1 MYSVYEIFE
10 VLPNGST
17 LKISRVSGLEFANLV
32 LQELAKRTRNEC
44 FVADVRTRQVVVQL
58 NVSQEKWRTT
68 KRIFQIA
75 YDEKLGLRRAEL
87 LRSLGYGVI
96 SVIGNDPARVL
107 LTSIQHYDFFM
118 VGHAAPEDTRT
129 EMIDW
134 IRVKYPRVKILALN
148 APHQQLLNADYNVT
162 INGPENWLPIVTHI
176 PYAAVIPL
184 ELRHFP

>member
-10 VLPNGST
+10 VLPDGSA
-17 LKISRVSGLEFANLV
+17 LRISCVSGLEFANV
-32 LQELAKRTRNEC
+32 ALQELAKRMKNEC
-44 FVADVRTRQVVVQL
+44 FVADARTRRVVAQL
-58 NVSQEKWRTT
+58 NVSQGKWRAT

-75 YDEKLGLRRAEL
+75 YDEQLGLRRADL

-107 LTSIQHYDFFM
+107 LTSIQHYDLFIL
-118 VGHAAPEDTRT
+118 GHAAPEETRT

-134 IRVKYPRVKILALN
+134 IKVKYPRVKTLAFN

-162 INGPENWLPIVTHI
+162 LNGPENWLPIVRNLAD
-176 PYAAVIPL
+176 PADA
-184 ELRHFP
+184 

>member
-10 VLPNGST
+10 VLPDGST
-17 LKISRVSGLEFANLV
+17 LKFSRVSGLEFANLA

-44 FVADVRTRQVVVQL
+44 FVADARTKRVVAQV
-58 NVSQEKWRTT
+58 NVSPGKLRAT

-75 YDEKLGLRRAEL
+75 YDEQLGLRRAEL

-107 LTSIQHYDFFM
+107 LTSIQHYDLFI
-118 VGHAAPEDTRT
+118 VGHAAPEETRT

-134 IRVKYPRVKILALN
+134 IRAKYPKVKILALN
-148 APHQQLLNADYNVT
+148 PPHQQLLNADYNVT
-162 INGPENWLPIVTHI
+162 LNGPENWLPIVTLHS
-176 PYAAVIPL
+176 
-184 ELRHFP
+184 

>member
-10 VLPNGST
+10 VLPDGSA
-17 LKISRVSGLEFANLV
+17 LRISRVSGLEFANV
-32 LQELAKRTRNEC
+32 ALQELAKRTKNEC
-44 FVADVRTRQVVVQL
+44 FVADARTRRVVAQL
-58 NVSQEKWRTT
+58 NVSQGKWRAT

-75 YDEKLGLRRAEL
+75 YDEQLGLRRADL

-107 LTSIQHYDFFM
+107 LTSIQHYDLFIL
-118 VGHAAPEDTRT
+118 GHAAPEETRT

-134 IRVKYPRVKILALN
+134 IKVKYPRVKTLAFN

-162 INGPENWLPIVTHI
+162 LNGPENWLPIVTQ
-176 PYAAVIPL
+176 L
-184 ELRHFP
+184 S